1 MSVDPGDV
9 REVAAQQYEA
19 AAAELE
25 RAAAHLRWT
34 AAHLRNAE
42 VPRGC
47 AHAFAAM
54 GHLSGVRRQL
64 DALAELHATK
74 AQV

>member
-1 MSVDPGDV
+1 MSPTDE
-9 REVAAQQYEA
+9 REAAAQRYEA

-34 AAHLRNAE
+34 ATHFRDGE

-47 AHAFAAM
+47 AHTVAAL
-54 GHLSGVRRQL
+54 GHMSNVQTQL
-64 DALAELHATK
+64 NGLTALHATK
-74 AQV
+74 AQI